1 MENKRRGYFKCT
13 RLNKIFNADLIAA
26 YNILMTLKSTLIAPI
41 TPSPEKGVGVIGLK
55 DAMRVVKVVSEGQE
69 APSYPPELAE
79 KFLLFGKW
87 RLDEVEVK
95 DPGLKGYICLKPML
109 VPHSGG
115 RHEHRRFGKAEVNVV
130 ERLANMLMRPG
141 PNGGKKSK
149 ALKIVRNAL
158 EIIHLK
164 TGENPVQVLVRAIE
178 NAAPRE
184 DVTRLSYG
192 GIVYFKAVDISPQR
206 RLDLALR
213 WMGEAVRMASFRS
226 RKTPEEAL
234 ADEIIAAAQNDASSY
249 AIRKKNELERIALA
263 SR

>member
-1 MENKRRGYFKCT
+1 MSE
-13 RLNKIFNADLIAA
+13 AEAA
-26 YNILMTLKSTLIAPI
+26 AQM
-41 TPSPEKGVGVIGLK
+41 
-55 DAMRVVKVVSEGQE
+55 
-69 APSYPPELAE
+69 PELAE
-79 KFLLFGKW
+79 KFKLFGRW

-95 DPGLKGYICLKPML
+95 DPGLKRYICLKPML

-130 ERLANMLMRPG
+130 ERLANMFMRPG
-141 PNGGKKSK
+141 PNGGKKTK

-158 EIIHLK
+158 EIIHLR
-164 TGENPVQVLVRAIE
+164 TRRNPVQVLVRAIE
-178 NAAPRE
+178 NSAPRE
-184 DVTRLSYG
+184 DVTKLSYG

-213 WMGEAVRMASFRS
+213 HLAQGAREACFRS

-234 ADEIIAAAQNDASSY
+234 AEEIIAAAENDSRSF

>member
-1 MENKRRGYFKCT
+1 M
-13 RLNKIFNADLIAA
+13 
-26 YNILMTLKSTLIAPI
+26 
-41 TPSPEKGVGVIGLK
+41 
-55 DAMRVVKVVSEGQE
+55 SEAE
-69 APSYPPELAE
+69 ATAQMPELAE
-79 KFLLFGKW
+79 KFKLFGKW

-95 DPGLKGYICLKPML
+95 DPGLKRYICLKPIL

-130 ERLANMLMRPG
+130 ERLANMFMRPG
-141 PNGGKKSK
+141 PNGGKKTK

-158 EIIHLK
+158 EIIHLR
-164 TGENPVQVLVRAIE
+164 TRQNPVQVLVRAIE
-178 NAAPRE
+178 NSAPRE
-184 DVTRLSYG
+184 DVTKLSYG

-213 WMGEAVRMASFRS
+213 HLAQGAREACFRS

-234 ADEIIAAAQNDASSY
+234 AEEIIAAAENDSRSF
-249 AIRKKNELERIALA
+249 AIRKKNELERIAYS